1 MAEDNKNKVEQELA
15 EIKVLLK
22 KMQRKAEIQWVYT
35 LGFAAMIGSVA
46 LLSTKASPWGAL
58 AVFLAGLVLMMLA
71 PYIK

>member
-22 KMQRKAEIQWVYT
+22 KMQRKADVQWVYT

-46 LLSTKASPWGAL
+46 LLSAKVSPLGAL
-58 AVFLAGLVLMMLA
+58 AVFLAGLALMILA